1 MKRRTLILLL
11 GGASSGA
18 MSIGTGAFSSME
30 AERNVSVNVE
40 DDEDAYIRYE
50 KPSDGKTVEYGEQ
63 VTLVRVRNQF
73 GGNQDL
79 ALVGVEYEYEDEDRE
94 DDVLRNVAVER
105 YDSPAA
111 PDETLSD
118 EDFTDVDDDH
128 VAIERGSTNGNY
140 PAANES
146 DAFGPGEWVRIVADA
161 HVPAGD
167 SPDIEVTI
175 TIEGVKGGI
184 SAQLFGETR
193 AFSLTG
199 AEDVSASQTP
209 TVDFKGS
216 SDNAKL
222 DGAESGVLTR
232 VWYRDE
238 SEGEE
243 TLENREENLSNGQI
257 RNQLFN
263 GSEKSDKRIVAV
275 SLTDL
280 NRTYVREGD
289 ELNPGSSVCYE
300 GVPGS
305 EDEFDLDT
313 LSACD

>member
-1 MKRRTLILLL
+1 MKRRNLILLL

-50 KPSDGKTVEYGEQ
+50 TPSDGASVGSGEQ

-79 ALVGVEYEYEDEDRE
+79 ALVGVEYEYEEEDRD
-94 DDVLRNVAVER
+94 DDVLRDVDVER
-105 YDSPAA
+105 YDGPAA
-111 PDETLSD
+111 PDEALNE
-118 EDFTDVDDDH
+118 EDFTDVNENH
-128 VAIERGSTNGNY
+128 VAIERGSTNGDY
-140 PAANES
+140 PAANED

-161 HVPAGD
+161 YVPTGE
-167 SPDIEVTI
+167 SPNIEVTI

-193 AFSLTG
+193 AFTLTR

-209 TVDFKGS
+209 TVDFKGN

-222 DGAESGVLTR
+222 EGAESEIPTR

-238 SEGEE
+238 SGLDHE
-243 TLENREENLSNGQI
+243 TLNLSNGQI
-257 RNQLFN
+257 RNQLFSDSNKN
-263 GSEKSDKRIVAV
+263 GKRIVAV
-275 SLTDL
+275 SLTNL
-280 NRTYVREGD
+280 NRTYVRED
-289 ELNPGSSVCYE
+289 DDLNPGSSECYD
-300 GVPGS
+300 GVPEAES
-305 EDEFDLDT
+305 EFNPDT

>member
-1 MKRRTLILLL
+1 MKRRNLILLL

-18 MSIGTGAFSSME
+18 MSVGTGAFSSME

-50 KPSDGKTVEYGEQ
+50 TPSDGKTVEDGEQ

-73 GGNQDL
+73 GGSQDL

-118 EDFTDVDDDH
+118 EDFTDVDEDH

-140 PAANES
+140 PGANDD

-161 HVPAGD
+161 YVPPGD
-167 SPDIEVTI
+167 SLDIEVTI
-175 TIEGVKGGI
+175 TIEGVERGI

-193 AFSLTG
+193 AFTLTG
-199 AEDVSASQTP
+199 AEDVSASETP
-209 TVDFKGS
+209 TVDFKGN

-222 DGAESGVLTR
+222 KGTESEIPTR
-232 VWYRDE
+232 VWYRDV
-238 SEGEE
+238 STG
-243 TLENREENLSNGQI
+243 LEHDTPNLSNGQI
-257 RNQLFN
+257 RNQLFSGSNKN
-263 GSEKSDKRIVAV
+263 GKRIVAV

-280 NRTYVREGD
+280 NHTYVREGD
-289 ELNPGSSVCYE
+289 GLNPGSSECYD
-300 GVPGS
+300 GVPETES
-305 EDEFDLDT
+305 EFNSDT

>member
-1 MKRRTLILLL
+1 
-11 GGASSGA
+11 
-18 MSIGTGAFSSME
+18 MSVGTGAFSSME

-40 DDEDAYIRYE
+40 DDKDAYIRYE
-50 KPSDGKTVEYGEQ
+50 TPSDGASVERGER

-111 PDETLSD
+111 PDKTLSD
-118 EDFTDVDDDH
+118 EDFTAVDEGH
-128 VAIERGSTNGNY
+128 VAIERGSTDGDY
-140 PAANES
+140 PAANDD

-175 TIEGVKGGI
+175 TIEGVDGGI

-193 AFSLTG
+193 AFTLTG
-199 AEDVSASQTP
+199 AEDVSASEAP
-209 TVDFKGS
+209 TVDFKGD

-222 DGAESGVLTR
+222 EGAESEIPTR

-238 SEGEE
+238 SAG
-243 TLENREENLSNGQI
+243 TLEHVTQSLSNGQI
-257 RNQLFN
+257 RNQLFSGSNKN
-263 GSEKSDKRIVAV
+263 GKRIVAV
-275 SLTDL
+275 SLTNL
-280 NRTYVREGD
+280 NRTYIREGD
-289 ELNPGSSVCYE
+289 NLNPGSSVCYD
-300 GVPGS
+300 GVPEAGG
-305 EDEFDLDT
+305 EFNSDT